1 MIEVIGGLIIL
12 SGFLSII
19 FLFLFKWWKDYKRT
33 GKLFVL
39 YDKKTK
45 YWLPVFILIFAML
58 IIAIFT
64 DYSKPVQIKIKEWN
78 PWSWY
83 A

>member
-1 MIEVIGGLIIL
+1 MDEFIEGLLIL
-12 SGFLSII
+12 AAFLSII

-33 GKLFVL
+33 GKILVL

-64 DYSKPVQIKIKEWN
+64 DYSEPVQIKIEEWN
-78 PWSWY
+78 PWGWY
-83 A
+83 S